1 MLKDLEIEHAR
12 RSFLE
17 FVKYTKPDY
26 EVNWHHKAMCEI
38 LEGFIHKRIKR
49 LIIQAPPRSGK
60 SELVSRRL
68 PAYILGVNPDASIIT
83 ASYGAELASMM
94 NRDVQRIIDTQSYYD
109 VFPNTTL
116 NRSNVRT
123 VSQGSALRNSDI
135 FEIVGH
141 RGVYKCA
148 GVGGALTGMGG
159 GFCLIDDP
167 IKSKEDADSKVM
179 REKVWDWYTSVLYT
193 RLEKNGSILLTMC
206 MTGDTKV
213 LMANGKEKIL
223 SDIKI
228 GDLIST
234 YDNGKISTSIVRNW
248 KCNGPDFVFM
258 IKTSSGIVVKAN
270 KRHPFLIYKNGKLE
284 WVRLKE
290 LRLNDKMICVTEHG
304 KGKYVHSMDAIGLQN
319 VKDFAVPII
328 TKQDGQKA
336 TGRHRSIKSLVGPQG
351 LKDTMALA
359 KKTTMQCLL
368 SKMGNVLSVICHR
381 LKKMLGH
388 IGMESYVSTM
398 TTLQEKSGASCVTI
412 AISQLDMEKQ
422 KKLFSQQLNICDF
435 TLDSIV
441 EIKSI
446 GHEKVYDIQVDRT
459 ENFIA
464 NGLVSHN
471 TRWHEDDLAGRLIK
485 LAQTE
490 ADADKWEVITFP
502 AILDEVTDN
511 PLDPRELGQGLW
523 ENKFSLKTL
532 HTMKA
537 SMGSRVWQ
545 ALYQQRPTAP
555 EGTIIKRDWLRFYR
569 ELPKLDKII
578 LSWDMAFKE
587 SDSSDYVV
595 GQVWG
600 VKGSEYY
607 LIDQVRDRMDFPK
620 TIMAFKLLTKAYPEA
635 AAKLVEA
642 KANGQAVIDVLK
654 KEISGIIPIDPK
666 DSKESRLSAIAPL
679 FEAGNIY
686 YPENK
691 SFTHDNIEELI
702 SFPKAPHDDTV
713 DATSQA
719 VAYLSKNK
727 GSSFSIGVI
736 KR

>member
-1 MLKDLEIEHAR
+1 MKLSFEPTLFKKEIAR
-12 RSFLE
+12 QSFLE

-38 LEGFIHKRIKR
+38 LQDFAEKKIKR

-68 PAYILGVNPDASIIT
+68 PAYILGKNPDASIIT
-83 ASYGAELASMM
+83 AAYGAELASMM
-94 NRDVQRIIDTQSYYD
+94 NRDVQRIIDSPAYYEL
-109 VFPNTTL
+109 FPETTL

-135 FEIVGH
+135 FEIVG
-141 RGVYKCA
+141 RKGVYKCA

-159 GFCLIDDP
+159 SFALVDDP

-193 RLEKNGSILLTMC
+193 RLEKNGSVLLTM
-206 MTGDTKV
+206 
-213 LMANGKEKIL
+213 
-223 SDIKI
+223 
-228 GDLIST
+228 
-234 YDNGKISTSIVRNW
+234 
-248 KCNGPDFVFM
+248 
-258 IKTSSGIVVKAN
+258 
-270 KRHPFLIYKNGKLE
+270 
-284 WVRLKE
+284 
-290 LRLNDKMICVTEHG
+290 
-304 KGKYVHSMDAIGLQN
+304 
-319 VKDFAVPII
+319 
-328 TKQDGQKA
+328 
-336 TGRHRSIKSLVGPQG
+336 
-351 LKDTMALA
+351 
-359 KKTTMQCLL
+359 
-368 SKMGNVLSVICHR
+368 
-381 LKKMLGH
+381 
-388 IGMESYVSTM
+388 
-398 TTLQEKSGASCVTI
+398 
-412 AISQLDMEKQ
+412 
-422 KKLFSQQLNICDF
+422 
-435 TLDSIV
+435 
-441 EIKSI
+441 
-446 GHEKVYDIQVDRT
+446 
-459 ENFIA
+459 
-464 NGLVSHN
+464 
-471 TRWHEDDLAGRLIK
+471 TRWHEADLAGHLIK
-485 LAQTE
+485 LSE
-490 ADADKWEVITFP
+490 KEPDADKWTVITFP
-502 AILDEVTDN
+502 AILDEKTDN
-511 PLDPRELGQGLW
+511 PYETRQLGEGLW

-569 ELPKLDKII
+569 ELPRMDKII

-620 TIMAFKLLTKAYPEA
+620 TIMAFKLLTKAYSEA

-666 DSKESRLSAIAPL
+666 DSKESRLSSIAPL

-727 GSSFSIGVI
+727 GSSFRIGVI
-736 KR
+736 QR